1 MLITRHAEARALLAD
16 PRYVP
21 PPVRQDGEPGTLA
34 WLRSQVSRFS
44 HGEVHA
50 ERRRL
55 LTACLATLDADAL
68 RSAAGSLTLE
78 RAGDWRDVPTEVLG
92 AALGFADTG
101 RLARVVRTAATGYLS
116 GVESAEADAAV
127 TELTRLAGG
136 ATPESVA
143 RITLLLQA
151 HAATEDLI
159 ATALTHA
166 TPGGAA
172 PAEPDI
178 APLARTNHGTTVLA
192 PAVPDTTVLTPAVS
206 GGEVDGLVYETLR
219 HDPPVKVTRR
229 VDRQTGAEVVV
240 DLVAA
245 NRDPDVFGDPG
256 RFDASRGETPHLT
269 FGAGVRPC
277 PASRHGLALAAGVL
291 EALLG
296 TVDE

>member
-68 RSAAGSLTLE
+68 RSAAQELTLE
-78 RAGDWRDVPTEVLG
+78 RAGDWRDVPTTVLG
-92 AALGFADTG
+92 AALGFEDTA
-101 RLARVVRTAATGYLS
+101 RLAEAVRTAATGYLS
-116 GVESAEADAAV
+116 GVETPEADAAV

-136 ATPESVA
+136 VTPGDVA
-143 RITLLLQA
+143 RISLLLQA
-151 HAATEDLI
+151 HAATEGLI
-159 ATALTHA
+159 DAALTHA
-166 TPGGAA
+166 PTGATA
-172 PAEPDI
+172 HA
-178 APLARTNHGTTVLA
+178 N
-192 PAVPDTTVLTPAVS
+192 PDTTALADPNMTALVHAAPDDAALARAGS
-206 GGEVDGLVYETLR
+206 GGEVEGLLSEVLR
-219 HDPPVKVTRR
+219 HDPPLQVTRR
-229 VDRQTGAEVVV
+229 VDRWTGAEVVV

-291 EALLG
+291 KALLG
-296 TVDE
+296 TGDA

>member
-101 RLARVVRTAATGYLS
+101 RLARAVRTAATGYLS

-159 ATALTHA
+159 ATALTHVPGDAAHAKPDMTPLAYA
-166 TPGGAA
+166 TTGAPAHANPDATALADAA
-172 PAEPDI
+172 P
-178 APLARTNHGTTVLA
+178 
-192 PAVPDTTVLTPAVS
+192 

-277 PASRHGLALAAGVL
+277 PASRHGLALAVGVL

>member
-92 AALGFADTG
+92 AALGFADTD
-101 RLARVVRTAATGYLS
+101 RLAQVVRTAATGYLS
-116 GVESAEADAAV
+116 GVDSAEADAAV

-136 ATPESVA
+136 ATPESIA

-166 TPGGAA
+166 TSDDPA
-172 PAEPDI
+172 PAD
-178 APLARTNHGTTVLA
+178 
-192 PAVPDTTVLTPAVS
+192 PDTTVLSAAAS

-256 RFDASRGETPHLT
+256 RFDTSRGETPHLT

-277 PASRHGLALAAGVL
+277 PASRHGLALAVGVL

>member
-50 ERRRL
+50 ERRRP
-55 LTACLATLDADAL
+55 LTTCLATLDADAL
-68 RSAAGSLTLE
+68 RSAAGELTLE
-78 RAGDWRDVPTEVLG
+78 RAGDWRDVPTTVLG
-92 AALGFADTG
+92 AALGFEDTA
-101 RLARVVRTAATGYLS
+101 RLAEAVRTAATGYLS
-116 GVESAEADAAV
+116 GVETPEADAAV

-136 ATPESVA
+136 VTPGDVA
-143 RITLLLQA
+143 RISLLLQA
-151 HAATEDLI
+151 HAATEGLI
-159 ATALTHA
+159 DAALAHA
-166 TPGGAA
+166 GP
-172 PAEPDI
+172 
-178 APLARTNHGTTVLA
+178 
-192 PAVPDTTVLTPAVS
+192 
-206 GGEVDGLVYETLR
+206 GGEVEGLLHEVLR
-219 HDPPVKVTRR
+219 HDPPLKVTRR
-229 VDRQTGAEVVV
+229 ADRWTGAEVVV

-296 TVDE
+296 TGDA